1 MGYSSGERINVRN
14 SCLLGSEWK
23 TSGVSR
29 QGNSLWVLAGWIRLD
44 ARCSQAMKRSSRR
57 ELPKPL
63 SQTVRPWI
71 ARLVPRRRSRV
82 RSRRAALPSKG
93 PRSMEAPT
101 VVTALNVV
109 HPRRTLCIVRDI
121 LWWRNGGGGCG
132 GGRGKVEVGDG
143 SGECGGGR
151 SKVEEGDGMGVVR
164 PRILCIIRDT

>member
-1 MGYSSGERINVRN
+1 MGYSSGEIYPQN
-14 SCLLGSEWK
+14 SCLLGNGVVDVMGEQAEK
-23 TSGVSR
+23 FCVGSG
-29 QGNSLWVLAGWIRLD
+29 GWIRLD

-93 PRSMEAPT
+93 PRSMEAST

-109 HPRRTLCIVRDI
+109 HPRRTSCIVWDI
-121 LWWRNGGGGCG
+121 VRWRNGGGGCG
-132 GGRGKVEVGDG
+132 GGRGEVGD
-143 SGECGGGR
+143 GECGGGGR
-151 SKVEEGDGMGVVR
+151 EKVQWR
-164 PRILCIIRDT
+164 